1 VTLLPSHDLR
11 VVEIGGRTSARIAA
25 GVLAQAGASVLRLEP
40 SDPALFE
47 ADPFPGLGVDE
58 SDVRDALDRGKRI
71 EVVPAPELPD
81 RLAGAL
87 AGADVLLTSGEE
99 AAPDG
104 VAEALLHARA
114 GLPFTG
120 VHVHLSP
127 FGLTGPY
134 AGYRG
139 TELNTAAFGGLAV
152 YLGEAGREPLV
163 PPMMLSAQLAAM
175 DAAVA
180 ALATARRTPDGQGV
194 DIAEFAG
201 LATNHMLGL
210 YSLSLFSGPIAR
222 RNGRRK
228 PNPYPFTTLP
238 CKDGHVCLAFL
249 GGHHW
254 RALLD
259 AMGNPE
265 WSRDPRFVDRR
276 TMGRYHAD
284 ELDGLVGEWL
294 GRHTKRELLDL
305 AARRDIPLGPVLDTQ
320 DLLELPDLA
329 GRAFFFGDGGHRL
342 PGLPFV
348 VRPGEVGQ
356 PDPVDKRPATDG
368 GSTGPLAGVRV
379 LDLGWVVSAPTVG
392 QLLADL
398 GADVVKVE
406 SWSHLDPG
414 RRGVPIIATG
424 AEAGDQG
431 LLPNVMPHYNN
442 VNRCKRSIALN
453 LKTGAGRAALQ
464 RLVAGSDVVL
474 ENLGAG
480 SLARLGLPV
489 EELHR
494 MRPGLVILQ
503 ISMLG
508 QHGEHARVPGFAPQ
522 STALGGLDALCGYRH
537 EAPTGMISTNFGDI
551 AAALYG
557 TCGVLAAL
565 RRSEATGESAT
576 LDLSMVEANAAML
589 GPFFAATQR
598 TSSVPAPQGHEH
610 RTLSPHGMFRCA
622 GEDAWLSLTIRTES
636 EWTALCALIDAPAE
650 AADLRTAEQRRASR
664 DDIAEWINRW
674 TSDLTADEA
683 FHRAQRAGV
692 CAAPA
697 VGPEELLFDPH
708 VRGRGVVVEVEH
720 YAIGALPIYGSPL
733 VGEPPIATVDRR
745 APDLGEHT
753 VEVLTELGYTEGEI
767 TQLAGQGAFDGQL
780 TRSGG
785 TP

>member
-1 VTLLPSHDLR
+1 MTPLFGRDLR
-11 VVEIGGRTSARIAA
+11 VVEMGGRTSARIAA
-25 GVLAQAGASVLRLEP
+25 GLLAQLGASVLRLA
-40 SDPALFE
+40 PADADVE
-47 ADPFPGLGVDE
+47 ADPFPGLGVD
-58 SDVRDALDRGKRI
+58 DPDLTVAFDGRKRV
-71 EVVPAPELPD
+71 EVVPATELPG
-81 RLAGAL
+81 RLRAAL

-99 AAPDG
+99 AARDG

-120 VHVHLSP
+120 IHVHLSP

-152 YLGEAGREPLV
+152 YLGEAGREPVV
-163 PPMMLSAQLAAM
+163 PPMMLSAQLAALNAA
-175 DAAVA
+175 AAV
-180 ALATARRTPDGQGV
+180 LATVRRTPDGQCL

-210 YSLSLFSGPIAR
+210 YSLSLFSGPIPR

-238 CKDGHVCLAFL
+238 CKDGYVCLAFL

-265 WSRDPRFVDRR
+265 WSRDPRFADRR
-276 TMGRYHAD
+276 RMGQYHAD
-284 ELDGLVGEWL
+284 ELDELVGEWL
-294 GRHTKRELLDL
+294 GRHTKRELMEL
-305 AARRDIPLGPVLDTQ
+305 AARQDIPLGPVFDTR

-329 GRAFFFGDGGHRL
+329 DRGFFAGDDGVRL

-348 VRPGEVGQ
+348 VRPGEVTEPG
-356 PDPVDKRPATDG
+356 PPAKPATP
-368 GSTGPLAGVRV
+368 GSAGPLAGLRL

-392 QLLADL
+392 QLFADL
-398 GADVVKVE
+398 GADVIKVE

-424 AEAGDQG
+424 AEAGDHG
-431 LLPNVMPHYNN
+431 LLPNVMPHYNS
-442 VNRCKRSIALN
+442 VNRGKRSIALN
-453 LKTGAGRAALQ
+453 LKTESGRAVLR
-464 RLVAGSDVVL
+464 RLVAGADVVL
-474 ENLGAG
+474 ENIGAG

-494 MRPGLVILQ
+494 MRPGLVVLQ
-503 ISMLG
+503 ISMIG

-522 STALGGLDALCGYRH
+522 STALGGLDALCGYRY

-565 RRSEATGESAT
+565 RRSEATGEGVT

-598 TSSVPAPQGHEH
+598 TGSVPAAQGHEH

-622 GEDAWLSLTIRTES
+622 GEDEWLSLTVRTEP

-650 AADLRTAEQRRASR
+650 AAHLRTAEKRRAHR
-664 DDIAEWINRW
+664 DDIAGWITRW
-674 TSDLTADEA
+674 TSGLTAEEA
-683 FHRAQRAGV
+683 FHTAQRAGV

-708 VRGRGVVVEVEH
+708 VRERGVVVEVEH
-720 YAIGALPIYGSPL
+720 YAIGTLPIYGSPL
-733 VGEPPIATVDRR
+733 VGEPPIAAVDRR
-745 APDLGEHT
+745 APDVGEHT
-753 VEVLTELGYTEGEI
+753 AEVLTELGYAEDEI
-767 TQLAGQGAFDGQL
+767 ARLAGQGAFDGQL
-780 TRSGG
+780 ATSGG
-785 TP
+785 TA